1 MAQLRRDSGE
11 YARRGVK
18 LLGVAVQKRSRLK
31 AYLASHPMPFPM
43 LADETREV
51 TKTYGV
57 YVAFN
62 YESFRIARPATFLID
77 ADGVVRFIHVG
88 KNQFD
93 RPAPETTLRMIDA
106 SLATAPR
113 RVGPG
118 PASGVRRA

>member
-11 YARRGVK
+11 FARRSVK
-18 LLGVAVQKRSRLK
+18 LLGVAVQKKNRLK
-31 AYLASHPMPFPM
+31 AYLTSHPMPFPM

-77 ADGVVRFIHVG
+77 ADGIVRFIHVG

-93 RPAPETTLRMIDA
+93 RPTPERILSVIDA
-106 SLATAPR
+106 ALPAALK
-113 RVGPG
+113 RVGTEH
-118 PASGVRRA
+118 AS